1 MPCPCGYGSLGV
13 LEIGRHNAVLLC
25 NELDEIWLHPSLV
38 DKVRPWAAFDSDE
51 IAHGMFRDRPL
62 VGCPSKPEFRIW
74 LPSGA
79 PLEDVRADIVD
90 LLDCQSLID
99 APADGADAPYTDSWE
114 LSNAALAEQ
123 LLLRRPTLLTR
134 ARYSPSQ
141 IEFALSVD
149 SDRESVIRG
158 RFLDVEPDDLLER
171 VVAVMNRTGGLYAM
185 VAGGLFI
192 EHRISGLYSERE
204 RRLHDKAFPFGV
216 GWAGLPGIGW
226 RSVFGP
232 ALVEAIGNDA
242 FGELREQGWAES
254 AGDCWVVH
262 GAEHLDDLDL
272 KDLGDDGDPNESVA
286 AAGDLERLVV
296 DVLGAERFFLPG
308 DDTLPTQVL
317 GDAARSRHTVIQ
329 SPFTETLRQDVR
341 TYPAY
346 ELHHPDGSIED
357 AYDHPELA
365 PIKARTEAEKEA
377 NRKAEEYRQANQG
390 TA

>member
-1 MPCPCGYGSLGV
+1 V
-13 LEIGRHNAVLLC
+13 DIGRDNAVLVC
-25 NELDEIWLHPSLV
+25 DEHGEIWLHPSLV
-38 DKVRPWAAFDSDE
+38 DSVRPWFAHSSDE
-51 IAHGMFRDRPL
+51 IAYGLLQDWAV
-62 VGCPSKPEFRIW
+62 VGSNSKPEFRIW
-74 LPSGA
+74 LPSGM

-99 APADGADAPYTDSWE
+99 APPDDADAPYTDSWE

-123 LLLRRPTLLTR
+123 LLVRRPTLLTR

-141 IEFALSVD
+141 IEFALATD

-158 RFLDVEPDDLLER
+158 RSLDVEPTDLLDR

-232 ALVEAIGNDA
+232 ALVEAIGTDA
-242 FGELREQGWAES
+242 FDELHEQGWAEP
-254 AGDCWVVH
+254 AGDCWIVH

-272 KDLGDDGDPNESVA
+272 EDLGDDGDPNESVA

-296 DVLGAERFFLPG
+296 DVLGADRFFLPG

-329 SPFTETLRQDVR
+329 SPFTETLRRDVR
-341 TYPAY
+341 TYLAY
-346 ELHHPDGSIED
+346 ELHHPDGSTED

-365 PIKARTEAEKEA
+365 PIKASTEAEKEA